1 MPTQHLTRGEVDE
14 KPWKYIGYPGY
25 CSFIASEND
34 FFMLR
39 RFSSIS
45 VRIAL
50 SLQDQV
56 VMLEEKLNKLDWK
69 YSRRE
74 EEDIN
79 NGSFRDDDDGRN
91 ALLEELRR
99 AILKYSKRTLEES

>member
-1 MPTQHLTRGEVDE
+1 MDE

-39 RFSSIS
+39 RFAS
-45 VRIAL
+45 VSARIAL

-56 VMLEEKLNKLDWK
+56 VVLEERLNELDWN
-69 YSRRE
+69 YSRKE
-74 EEDIN
+74 EEDVN
-79 NGSFRDDDDGRN
+79 NGSFRDDDEERGEV
-91 ALLEELRR
+91 LEELRV
-99 AILKYSKRTLEES
+99 AILKYSK